1 MSKHNILDV
10 TFAALDDKGD
20 LIKEPD
26 KGLSTDGIYVADH
39 RGEGFATANI
49 SAIESAG
56 TPGWANGKMKRIA
69 YPKSVPSIELT
80 ALDLDWGINNKLRGY
95 VQDTKSGAWLLQTP
109 KPHIA
114 LIIRSQAFDNSIFYE
129 CFNNVEFVQETSKN
143 ATDNKEESD
152 DSTSLI
158 GQALTPL
165 KSDIFVNP
173 NNGLQQ
179 PYMIA
184 NSADKGFDL
193 TKLYAEVFGGYVL
206 APGPKPVGSLGH

>member
-49 SAIESAG
+49 TAIEAAG
-56 TPGWANGKMKRIA
+56 TPGWANGKIKRIA

-95 VQDTKSGAWLLQTP
+95 VQDAKSGAWLLQTP

-173 NNGLQQ
+173 NNNLQQ

-206 APGPKPVGSLGH
+206 TPAPKPLSSLGH